1 MKRDMDYIRELLL
14 EIEEAPAEE
23 LWSREAANPTPDLP
37 RLSQHLKLLQD
48 AGLIDA
54 EEHTVYLGGG
64 ELWYGVRLTWA
75 GHEFLDTIRSE
86 TVWTETK
93 RRVTSTVGTVSIA
106 VLSEVAKQV
115 AKGFLGLP

>member
-1 MKRDMDYIRELLL
+1 WQWPRWGFCGDDWTTGPPEGSQACPRAGTLPVGVPMKRDMDYIRELLL

-75 GHEFLDTIRSE
+75 GHEFL
-86 TVWTETK
+86 
-93 RRVTSTVGTVSIA
+93 
-106 VLSEVAKQV
+106 
-115 AKGFLGLP
+115 